1 MDPVV
6 IIVIAAGLLFFL
18 VLAVVLSAVLRPKV
32 NLEERISK
40 HVTEEEEE
48 DAVDEKPRKASLI
61 ARIKEAAESFFKPLG
76 EVIPRP
82 PSEMGKQERLLVQA
96 GFRRKDAVM
105 LYYGAQFG
113 LAVLLLIVGLA
124 AGFVYWNPAL
134 VIPMAL
140 LVGWFLPSFVLDKL
154 INARKE
160 RLRVALPD
168 ALDLAVVCVEAG
180 LGIDQALRRISE
192 ELNASYPDLA
202 NELSIRHAE
211 INLGRN
217 RVEAFRNLAARTG
230 VDDVKGLVAIL
241 IQTER
246 FGTSV
251 GKSLRVF
258 AEAMRVKR
266 QQRAREQAAKMP
278 LKMTFIMMILVFPT
292 VFVVVLGPAIIT
304 FIQKLGP
311 ALK

>member
-1 MDPVV
+1 LKDT
-6 IIVIAAGLLFFL
+6 AAG
-18 VLAVVLSAVLRPKV
+18 
-32 NLEERISK
+32 
-40 HVTEEEEE
+40 
-48 DAVDEKPRKASLI
+48 
-61 ARIKEAAESFFKPLG
+61 FFKPLG
-76 EVIPRP
+76 EMIPRP
-82 PSEMGKQERLLVQA
+82 PAEMSKQERLLVQA
-96 GFRRKDAVM
+96 GFRRKDAVI
-105 LYYGAQFG
+105 LYYGAQLG
-113 LAVLLLIVGLA
+113 LAVVLLIVGIA
-124 AGFVYWNPAL
+124 AGFAYSRPAV
-134 VIPMAL
+134 VIPAAL

-160 RLRVALPD
+160 RIRIGLPD

-180 LGIDQALRRISE
+180 LGVDQALMRIAE
-192 ELNASYPDLA
+192 ELHASYPDLSD
-202 NELSIRHAE
+202 ELKLRHAE
-211 INLGRN
+211 INLGRS

-251 GKSLRVF
+251 GRSLRVF
-258 AEAMRVKR
+258 ADSMRIKR

-292 VFVVVLGPAIIT
+292 VFVVVLGPAVIT

-311 ALK
+311 ALKGQ